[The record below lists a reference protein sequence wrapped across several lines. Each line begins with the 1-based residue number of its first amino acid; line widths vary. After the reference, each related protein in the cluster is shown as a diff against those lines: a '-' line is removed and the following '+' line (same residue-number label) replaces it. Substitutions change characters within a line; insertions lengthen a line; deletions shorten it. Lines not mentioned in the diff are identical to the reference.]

1 MVTVKEL
8 LDAKPVAL
16 WTVAP
21 DATVYRALE
30 ILAEKDVGALP
41 VVDGNRLLGIF
52 SERDYARKVVLKG
65 RASRDVPVSELMA
78 RSVVCVTAA
87 DTINDCMTLM
97 TEKRVRH
104 LPVMDDD
111 RLVGIVTIGDV
122 VKSVISEQKH
132 TIANLESYIRG
143 SY

>member
-8 LDAKPVAL
+8 LAAKPAAL

-21 DATVYRALE
+21 DSTVYEALE

-41 VVDGNRLLGIF
+41 VVDGDRLCGIF

-65 RASRDVPVSELMA
+65 RASRDMPVSELMA
-78 RSVVCVTAA
+78 RAVVCVSAT
-87 DTINDCMTLM
+87 DTINDCMALM
-97 TEKRVRH
+97 TERRVRH
-104 LPVMDDD
+104 LPVMEGD
-111 RLVGIVTIGDV
+111 RLVGVVTIGDV
-122 VKSVISEQKH
+122 VKNIIAEQKH
-132 TIANLESYIRG
+132 AIEHLERYIRG